1 MLTLKL
7 KTQPT
12 FFAAVKQISR
22 LLLKEREVFGSMGSN
37 SHVCTLLFTDFNLLC
52 QFLYF
57 CGQSI
62 VMIDAVKHQ
71 LLVALR
77 VCMFSNFTYGFSSE
91 LKDWK
96 AMPPK
101 KRDYSCRLSQSSNL
115 CGALSTRNL
124 SSIFATLSKA
134 LVSYYKDDQ
143 TFSFNIALEDVL
155 PSVKPH
161 VSTLHKLDNR
171 FTEETVTSTVL
182 RNNASLRYSLPIS
195 LAWINICFKA
205 VPTFVTAQSYVLRI
219 SRYSGGAL

>member
-1 MLTLKL
+1 M
-7 KTQPT
+7 
-12 FFAAVKQISR
+12 FVHCYSQILIYFVSSCIFVGSR
-22 LLLKEREVFGSMGSN
+22 LLWL
-37 SHVCTLLFTDFNLLC
+37 T
-52 QFLYF
+52 
-57 CGQSI
+57 
-62 VMIDAVKHQ
+62 AVKHQ
-71 LLVALR
+71 LLVAFR
-77 VCMFSNFTYGFSSE
+77 VCMFSNFTYGFLSE

-195 LAWINICFKA
+195 LAWINICFKD
-205 VPTFVTAQSYVLRI
+205 
-219 SRYSGGAL
+219 GAYFCNCTIIRFAHLKILGWCLIT